1 MVWVNK
7 TYSRSESFCWWHVPQ
22 PQQHLN
28 VESTVFANKIHQ
40 LWFCWKAGNFTY
52 KNLHIHD
59 LSGLKMQDSK
69 GIFIFLQWDIS
80 NCTSP
85 PKRNTNLKVTV
96 PSLKLTYPLKIG
108 RNCQKEISS
117 NPTINFQGQR
127 LSFREGT
134 WKERGAG
141 SWAVTLTH
149 PHQGLLSFLKCADLK
164 VASKSTKLS
173 VKKRSCKAVKWIQ
186 WEIWNE
192 FTLGIWGFIGLFN
205 LP

>member
-1 MVWVNK
+1 MAFWRFIN
-7 TYSRSESFCWWHVPQ
+7 SD
-22 PQQHLN
+22 
-28 VESTVFANKIHQ
+28 FAGK
-40 LWFCWKAGNFTY
+40 LENFTY

-80 NCTSP
+80 KNCTSP
-85 PKRNTNLKVTV
+85 TQKETQIQML
-96 PSLKLTYPLKIG
+96 PSLKLSYPLKIG
-108 RNCQKEISS
+108 RNCQKEIS
-117 NPTINFQGQR
+117 NPTINFQGQH

-149 PHQGLLSFLKCADLK
+149 PHQGLLSLLKCADLK

-173 VKKRSCKAVKWIQ
+173 VKKLQ
-186 WEIWNE
+186 P
-192 FTLGIWGFIGLFN
+192 L
-205 LP
+205 